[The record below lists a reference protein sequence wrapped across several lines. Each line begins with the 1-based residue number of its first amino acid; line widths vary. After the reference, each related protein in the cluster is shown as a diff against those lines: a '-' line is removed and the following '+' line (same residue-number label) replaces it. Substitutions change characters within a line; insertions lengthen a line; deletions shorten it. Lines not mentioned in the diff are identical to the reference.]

1 MSRDLDRRLAAL
13 ARAAELADGRLE
25 PAGVAAARDVARRA
39 GERLGLDLEA
49 TVVALAGPTGA
60 GKSTLFNALAGV
72 DLAVASAR
80 RPTTAQATAVTW
92 GEPPGALLDWL
103 DVRLRHPAPA
113 DPARNGLVLL
123 DLPDFDSV
131 ERAHRLEVD
140 RLVALGDLLVWVVD
154 PQKYADAALHD
165 GYLRR
170 LGDHG
175 SAMLV
180 VLNQVDL
187 LAPDGERA
195 CLRDLQG
202 LLAADG
208 LPDLP
213 VLAVSARTG
222 RGLDELGRLLERRVA
237 ERGAALARLAGDVT
251 TAARGLDAGC
261 GTGRPAAVTRRDR
274 AQLVHALGDA
284 AGVPT
289 VVDAVGRSHRREG
302 ALATGWPLVR
312 WVGRLRPDPLRRLR
326 LGGRPDETSRP
337 SLPAPTSVQRSVA
350 SSALR
355 TLAVTASGTLPDPW
369 PRLVRDAAIRHE
381 AELPDRLDRA
391 IAGAEV
397 TPGALAGGARP
408 ARSSRSSLSSPSSA
422 PSGSSPSPCSAI
434 SAWTTSC
441 RCPTGTASR
450 CPPSSCSAAS
460 SSASPSRAPAA
471 WSTARRPAGAQRA
484 RGGRSTPAW
493 SGSPTT
499 SSCARSPKSSGRG
512 RSSARR
518 SGRRGRRAGGGA
530 GGGEGAGR
538 RRPSRSA
545 APSAPALAPVAPS
558 ARRQRSED

>member
-397 TPGALAGGARP
+397 TPRRP
-408 ARSSRSSLSSPSSA
+408 R
-422 PSGSSPSPCSAI
+422 
-434 SAWTTSC
+434 W
-441 RCPTGTASR
+441 
-450 CPPSSCSAAS
+450 
-460 SSASPSRAPAA
+460 
-471 WSTARRPAGAQRA
+471 WRPAGALQSLVSLLALLGAVWLLALAVLGYLRLDDVLPVPDWHGVAVPTLLLLGGIVLGLALASACRVVNGAAARRRA
-484 RGGRSTPAW
+484 A
-493 SGSPTT
+493 
-499 SSCARSPKSSGRG
+499 
-512 RSSARR
+512 SARR
-518 SGRRGRRAGGGA
+518 TLDARVERLADDLVLRPVAEELGAREELCEALRSAGTEGGRRGRR
-530 GGGEGAGR
+530 R
-538 RRPSRSA
+538 
-545 APSAPALAPVAPS
+545 
-558 ARRQRSED
+558 